1 MALSVEVA
9 EIVEHFQWLTQAQS
23 NSLDPAKLSEI
34 KLEIADVMIYL
45 TQLADQLGIDPVQA
59 ALEKMRLNEE
69 KYPVDKAKG
78 KAAKYTDI

>member
-23 NSLDPAKLSEI
+23 NNLNPAKLAEI

-45 TQLADQLGIDPVQA
+45 TQLADRLGIDPVQA
-59 ALEKMRLNEE
+59 AVEKMRLNEE